1 MKASI
6 KQEQHASTVNYTFSQ
21 TCKID
26 KISKTRKE
34 KLRSVVPS
42 DAFILDKCLMWYSTA
57 LWGIKP
63 VSKRKWPNAE
73 KKKTHC
79 NFSSEVIAELVF
91 FPRDHI
97 LLCCWFVKNYDAFL
111 EVDMTY
117 VLYSYITASLKCSLT
132 KTFQRKSNSEKRY
145 VSKARG
151 HCTTGI
157 GWFALPTVSQT
168 CSRCW
173 TGRAALW
180 LRFCSLFLCRNF
192 LRATRAWKGLGAT
205 GFHLCFCRW
214 YLVASF
220 GGETSCA
227 GAVCSRVWSSW
238 DENQHLQIRAHGSWP
253 EKHGLPPSGQGWAS
267 ASSVVFLRFLFTSE
281 GRMMYESDRRIN
293 AAAMPVCLEL
303 PVSVPSPVIMNFTS
317 ERSKT

>member
-1 MKASI
+1 M
-6 KQEQHASTVNYTFSQ
+6 Q
-21 TCKID
+21 
-26 KISKTRKE
+26 
-34 KLRSVVPS
+34 
-42 DAFILDKCLMWYSTA
+42 
-57 LWGIKP
+57 
-63 VSKRKWPNAE
+63 

-117 VLYSYITASLKCSLT
+117 VLYSYITASLKCSLS

-192 LRATRAWKGLGAT
+192 LRATRAWMGLGAT

-220 GGETSCA
+220 GGRNFMRWGSLQPSVKQLGWKSAPPNPCPWFLTGKTWLASFRSGVSVCLKCSVSPVLVYKWGKDGVWEWQA
-227 GAVCSRVWSSW
+227 DQCSRYAGLSWITSQCTLTCDHELHVWKIKNL
-238 DENQHLQIRAHGSWP
+238 D
-253 EKHGLPPSGQGWAS
+253 
-267 ASSVVFLRFLFTSE
+267 
-281 GRMMYESDRRIN
+281 
-293 AAAMPVCLEL
+293 
-303 PVSVPSPVIMNFTS
+303 
-317 ERSKT
+317 